1 MFQIRIH
8 GRSGQG
14 NVTAAAILSVAA
26 FLEGRH
32 AQAFPSFGVEHLGA
46 PVVAFCR
53 IADKEIRLREPIME
67 PDCLIVQEPTLFR
80 AVDVFAGLRPGGY
93 LLVNINKAFAGGYIQ
108 TVADSLPK
116 GHALAVP
123 ATELAQRHVGG
134 ARPNAAL
141 LGSFAALTGLVR
153 LDSVKRAIGEA
164 FPGEVGAANIAS
176 AVEGYELVMTQK
188 HAASAA

>member
-8 GRSGQG
+8 GRRGQG
-14 NVTAAAILSVAA
+14 TVTAAQILSVAA

-32 AQAFPSFGVEHLGA
+32 AQAFPSFGLEHMGA
-46 PVVAFCR
+46 PMVAFCR
-53 IADKEIRLREPIME
+53 IADKEIRLREPVIE
-67 PDCLIVQEPTLFR
+67 PDCLIVHEPTLIR
-80 AVDVFAGLRPGGY
+80 AVDIFAGLRPGGY
-93 LLVNINKAFAGGYIQ
+93 LLVNANKALTEAHVQ

-116 GHALAVP
+116 GHAVTVP
-123 ATELAQRHVGG
+123 ATDFARKRAGG

-164 FPGEVGAANIAS
+164 FPGEIGTANIA
-176 AVEGYELVMTQK
+176 AAEEAYEFVMCRER
-188 HAASAA
+188 AA

>member
-14 NVTAAAILSVAA
+14 NVTAADILSVAA

-32 AQAFPSFGVEHLGA
+32 AQAFPSYGTEHMGA

-53 IADKEIRLREPIME
+53 IADKEIRLREPIIE
-67 PDCLIVQEPTLFR
+67 PDCLIVQEPTLLR
-80 AVDVFAGLRPGGY
+80 AVEVFAGLRPGGY
-93 LLVNINKAFAGGYIQ
+93 LLVNTNKAFAERHIQ
-108 TVADSLPK
+108 EIADSLPK
-116 GHALAVP
+116 GHAVAIP
-123 ATELAQRHVGG
+123 ATDIARKQVG

-141 LGSFAALTGLVR
+141 LGAFAAVTGLVR

-164 FPGEVGAANIAS
+164 FPGQVGMANIAA
-176 AVEGYELVMTQK
+176 AVEAYEFVVTRER
-188 HAASAA
+188 AASAA